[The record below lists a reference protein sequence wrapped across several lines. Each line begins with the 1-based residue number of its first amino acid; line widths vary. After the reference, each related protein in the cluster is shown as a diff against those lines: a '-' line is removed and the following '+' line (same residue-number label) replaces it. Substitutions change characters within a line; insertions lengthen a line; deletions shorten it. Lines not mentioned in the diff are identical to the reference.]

1 MLAKEFLAKI
11 ENNIDVRGS
20 FLIPIHR
27 IVTTSVINGKYDTTI
42 WGYYPYEIQKIKFS
56 LYGKLHFQC
65 LIVNKLGTS
74 IDVNTYTY
82 HKYDILSAVKLEK
95 FQFDRRLE
103 FFESEVEAI
112 EECHLR
118 NLGKKILVNG
128 YQIESLSSLA
138 GGNKMPG
145 LYY

>member
-11 ENNIDVRGS
+11 ENNEDIRGS
-20 FLIPIHR
+20 FLIPIDR

-42 WGYYPYEIQKIKFS
+42 WGYYPYEIQKIEFS

-74 IDVNTYTY
+74 IGTNTY

-95 FQFDRRLE
+95 FQFNRNME

-118 NLGKKILVNG
+118 NLGKKTLANG
-128 YQIESLSSLA
+128 YEIKSLSSLFGGDKPA
-138 GGNKMPG
+138 GI
-145 LYY
+145 YY